1 MANGISMADFPSET
15 KLTALRK
22 SYNLYRLCMY
32 LNHHVLFVESRMSSH
47 LIQQFR
53 PLVDL
58 SLYCS
63 AENYQDST
71 RPAFSAG
78 ASFPE
83 SWIIPSGRYSI
94 AEQRVQHL
102 GLNTSNLTLPPA
114 PEPQA
119 SDSAPSQVFDEPSP
133 DQNGRGKTPNSADP
147 KIATQL
153 AARKRLSSLVEIALD
168 PLMALLSKRS
178 DLYLFGEY
186 PSLVDCHLLAL
197 ASLALVPKLPAPFLA
212 DAIRKQFEDRLD
224 VYVSEGIKNAYGR
237 AVTPEDALVKAP
249 IASDDDDEATFEAY
263 ENMDIG
269 SGEVELPWR
278 RPKPRSIGDAIGGA
292 LRRAYGAGEAVVVG
306 A

>member
-1 MANGISMADFPSET
+1 
-15 KLTALRK
+15 
-22 SYNLYRLCMY
+22 
-32 LNHHVLFVESRMSSH
+32 MSSH

-63 AENYQDST
+63 ADNYQDAT

-78 ASFPE
+78 VGFPE

-94 AEQRVQHL
+94 AEQRVQRL
-102 GLNTSNLTLPPA
+102 GLNTSDLTLLPA

-119 SDSAPSQVFDEPSP
+119 SASGPSQVFDEPSL
-133 DQNGRGKTPNSADP
+133 DQNGRGKTPNSVDP

-153 AARKRLSSLVEIALD
+153 AARKRLSSLVEIALN
-168 PLMALLSKRS
+168 PLMTLLAKHS

-186 PSLVDCHLLAL
+186 PSLLDCHLLAL
-197 ASLALVPKLPAPFLA
+197 SSLALVPELPASFLT
-212 DAIRKQFEDRLD
+212 DAIRKKFEDRLD
-224 VYVSEGIKNAYGR
+224 SYVRDGIKNAYGR

-278 RPKPRSIGDAIGGA
+278 RPKPRSIGKVIGGVA
-292 LRRAYGAGEAVVVG
+292 RRAYGAGEAAIVG